1 MSAQITLA
9 NSDLFARAL
18 YDFTLTKAERQ
29 EIVHAR
35 AKAIAMSFNFTTS
48 DVFTCSEKFW
58 DWGVHPINLIDVA
71 ASALA
76 SIHVNLTIG
85 TLSEYIARPEVAE
98 LCRKLL
104 AFEVSGHYMLT
115 EVAHGLDSQNIETTA
130 TLLEDGGFDFHTPHP
145 GAAKFMPA
153 TIVAGGVPKMTII
166 MARLIVQG
174 SDRGIRPFAVNL
186 NDGETMCPGVS
197 CRYGITV
204 SQCYQTFT
212 QVMNRS
218 LPDRSGTRPM
228 GHAITYFNHVKLPA
242 TALIGHLE
250 TKLSPRLQ
258 FLSTIWRLGV
268 GSATLSGMVVPALRI
283 SAHIT
288 AKYAKQRMVTNSAG
302 NTASILSFRTTQA
315 PILRALSQAAAL
327 EAFYREIRPYFS
339 ALDNSNLVE
348 VLDIR
353 NGLADVF
360 KTVAVHHWRETS
372 IILTDRLGARGLFTE
387 NQLISME
394 MELRGM
400 TIAEGDVL
408 VLCIRL
414 ASELL
419 IGRYQLPAPRNPSS
433 LLAMHEGKIFSEMR
447 GIFEKLGKNHRSEE
461 FNRILLPRCIPLVIA
476 IGQRMAFEAALD
488 AHVEPDLVAV
498 YEASAVLQDLAWYVE
513 NGLTTRE
520 VAIAK
525 EVDALTR
532 AFVILDQVL
541 DKNGCEPYIHT
552 PILSSSAWANW
563 VATLPLH
570 ECAKL

>member
-1 MSAQITLA
+1 MSAQTALA

-18 YDFTLTKAERQ
+18 YDFNLGKAERQ
-29 EIVHAR
+29 EIVHER
-35 AKAIAMSFNFTTS
+35 TKAIAMSFNFTPS

-58 DWGVHPINLIDVA
+58 DAGFHPINLIDVA

-85 TLSEYIARPEVAE
+85 TLAEYIDRPEVAE

-104 AFEVSGHYMLT
+104 AFEISGHYMLT
-115 EVAHGLDSQNIETTA
+115 EAAHGLDSQNIETTA
-130 TLLEDGGFDFHTPHP
+130 TLLEDGGFDFHTPNA

-153 TIVAGGVPKMTII
+153 TIVAGGIPKMAII
-166 MARLIVQG
+166 LAKLIVQG
-174 SDRGIRPFAVNL
+174 SDRGIRPFAVDL
-186 NDGETMCPGVS
+186 NDGKTMCPGVS
-197 CRYGITV
+197 CR
-204 SQCYQTFT
+204 
-212 QVMNRS
+212 S
-218 LPDRSGTRPM
+218 LPDRAGTRPM

-242 TALIGHLE
+242 TALIGNLD

-268 GSATLSGMVVPALRI
+268 GSASLSAMVIPGLRI

-302 NTASILSFRTTQA
+302 VTAPILSFRTTQA

-339 ALDNSNLVE
+339 APDNSNLVQA
-348 VLDIR
+348 LDIR

-360 KTVAVHHWRETS
+360 KTIAVHHWRES
-372 IILTDRLGARGLFTE
+372 SLVLTDRLGARGLFTE
-387 NQLISME
+387 NQLMSIES
-394 MELRGM
+394 ELRGM

-414 ASELL
+414 ATELL
-419 IGRYQLPAPRNPSS
+419 IGRYQLPAPRHPKS
-433 LLAMHEGKIFSEMR
+433 LLAMHEGKIFLEMHGVFQKMGR
-447 GIFEKLGKNHRSEE
+447 DHRSEE
-461 FNRILLPRCIPLVIA
+461 FNQTLLPRCIPLVIA
-476 IGQRMAFEAALD
+476 IGQRMAYEAALD
-488 AHVEPDLVAV
+488 AHVEEELVAV

-513 NGLTTRE
+513 HGLTTR
-520 VAIAK
+520 ATAMAK

-532 AFVILDQVL
+532 AFSILDQVL

-563 VATLPLH
+563 IATLPLH
-570 ECAKL
+570 ESAKL